1 MSTDT
6 QTAVRYERDAD
17 GIVTLTLDDPNQ
29 SANTMNELYRTSM
42 DAAVDR
48 LYDEQDDVTG
58 VVIASAKK
66 TFFAGGDL
74 KLMTQTTKD
83 DAAAVFAQCEGIK
96 SSLRKLEKFPKPVVA
111 AINGAALGGGLEIC
125 LATNHRIAVDD
136 RSVKIG
142 LPEASLGLLP
152 GGGGVTRTVRM
163 FGIQSALMDILLQ
176 GPQFDPQKAQ
186 AKGLVDELVAT
197 REELVPAAKAWIKAN
212 PEAGLQ
218 PWDAPGYKMPGG
230 TPKSPALA
238 AFLPAF
244 PALLR
249 TQLKGADYPAQKA
262 ILSAAVE
269 GAQVDFDTASRIES
283 RYLANLVV
291 NQGSKNMIQAFFFD
305 LQAINSGSLR
315 PQGIEPFK
323 GTKVGVLGAGMMG
336 AGIAYVCARAG
347 MQVVLKDV
355 AVENA
360 EKGKAYSQ
368 TINEKAISRGKLTE
382 EKSQEL
388 LDRIT
393 PTADPAD
400 LAGCDLVIEAVFEDP
415 ALKAKVFAEILPHVN
430 PDALLCSNTSTLP
443 ITGLAEGIEDASKRP
458 NFIGLH
464 FFSPVDKMPLVEIIA
479 GKETSD
485 EALAKAYD
493 VVLQIRKTPI
503 VVNDSRGF
511 YTSRVIGYM
520 VNEGMAMLAEG
531 VAPYSIE
538 RATTSAGYPAPVL
551 QLSDELNLELM
562 AKIAK
567 ATKEGELAAGNDYVG
582 HPGSDVVDKML
593 EAGRPGRLRGA
604 GFYEYVDGK
613 RGSIWPGLADL
624 FPVAEEQPPI
634 QDVRDRMLFAEALET
649 AKCFEEGVITSAA
662 AANIGSIMGI
672 GFPPNTGGAA
682 QFMTGYEDKETGEIG
697 LNAFLKR
704 ADGIEESSAVAE
716 ERANGEHPRRQAPAM
731 LPLRRGFGDCLD
743 RTPRGPYPA
752 AAAAASAAATSRAS
766 PGATRPDVT
775 RTNGSP
781 SAARKGLLDATRM
794 PAAARCRIAARSS
807 RTGSQRLMPSGTATS
822 TPRSPSAATSVRWR
836 AMYCRRASATSS
848 SDCAAVRRSSRI
860 VWSIREVQAGPSM
873 RRATIRSTIAEGP
886 PSAAMRRSGP
896 CDLAYERRWTTR
908 SGSQVPRLTSGAIE
922 MPEEWSSSTTH
933 GRSPPDLR
941 STRTS
946 CSARATVVE
955 TPVGLWARGWS
966 TTATGRAARARR
978 SESGVTPAPSSETGT
993 TSAPSAST
1001 RSKNGG

>member
-42 DAAVDR
+42 DAAVSR

-74 KLMTQTTKD
+74 KLMIQTTKD
-83 DAAAVFAQCEGIK
+83 DAAAVFALSEGVK

-125 LATNHRIAVDD
+125 LATNHRIVVDD

-152 GGGGVTRTVRM
+152 GGGGITRTVRM

-218 PWDAPGYKMPGG
+218 PWDTPGYKMPGG
-230 TPKSPALA
+230 TPKTPALA

-315 PQGIEPFK
+315 PQGIEPYK
-323 GTKVGVLGAGMMG
+323 AAKVGVLGAGMMG

-347 MQVVLKDV
+347 MEVVLKDV
-355 AVENA
+355 AIENA

-388 LDRIT
+388 LGRIT

-443 ITGLAEGIEDASKRP
+443 ISGLAEGIEDTAKRP
-458 NFIGLH
+458 SFIGLH

-567 ATKEGELAAGNDYVG
+567 ATREGEGEGYVE
-582 HPGSDVVDKML
+582 HPGIAVVEKML

-613 RGSIWPGLADL
+613 RGSIWSGLAEL

-634 QDVRDRMLFAEALET
+634 QDIRDRMLFAEALET
-649 AKCFEEGVITSAA
+649 AKCFEENVITSAA

-704 ADGIEESSAVAE
+704 ADELAAQYGDRF
-716 ERANGEHPRRQAPAM
+716 RATPW
-731 LPLRRGFGDCLD
+731 LREL
-743 RTPRGPYPA
+743 
-752 AAAAASAAATSRAS
+752 AAS
-766 PGATRPDVT
+766 G
-775 RTNGSP
+775 GS
-781 SAARKGLLDATRM
+781 L
-794 PAAARCRIAARSS
+794 PA
-807 RTGSQRLMPSGTATS
+807 
-822 TPRSPSAATSVRWR
+822 
-836 AMYCRRASATSS
+836 
-848 SDCAAVRRSSRI
+848 
-860 VWSIREVQAGPSM
+860 
-873 RRATIRSTIAEGP
+873 
-886 PSAAMRRSGP
+886 
-896 CDLAYERRWTTR
+896 
-908 SGSQVPRLTSGAIE
+908 
-922 MPEEWSSSTTH
+922 
-933 GRSPPDLR
+933 
-941 STRTS
+941 
-946 CSARATVVE
+946 
-955 TPVGLWARGWS
+955 
-966 TTATGRAARARR
+966 
-978 SESGVTPAPSSETGT
+978 
-993 TSAPSAST
+993 
-1001 RSKNGG
+1001 